1 MTWPY
6 LESEERVTR
15 TNRELDSYSV
25 AVMWFF
31 NRVQN
36 LINTF
41 NLLKIRK
48 FNPNLR
54 PLKITD
60 ISVPIIRLNLDLLKS
75 SESY

>member
-41 NLLKIRK
+41 NLLKIIDIWK

-60 ISVPIIRLNLDLLKS
+60 ISVPRIRQ
-75 SESY
+75 

>member
-41 NLLKIRK
+41 NLLKI
-48 FNPNLR
+48 
-54 PLKITD
+54 ID
-60 ISVPIIRLNLDLLKS
+60 I
-75 SESY
+75 